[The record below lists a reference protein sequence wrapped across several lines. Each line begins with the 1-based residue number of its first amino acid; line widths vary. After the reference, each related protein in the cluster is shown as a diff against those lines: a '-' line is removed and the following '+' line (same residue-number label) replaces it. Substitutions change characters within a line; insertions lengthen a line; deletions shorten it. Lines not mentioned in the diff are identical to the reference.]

1 MRPLTYATVCS
12 GIECMSA
19 AVRGLPFRPVFFSE
33 IEPYP
38 CAILRYRY
46 PNVPNLGDMTQ
57 IEVDKEKGIITNGTT
72 TVSIPDGG
80 LDILAGGTPCQDF
93 SVAGLRKGADGD
105 NCDDGGTTRSSL
117 CFNFIRLLRGLQPR
131 FFIYENVYGMLTS
144 NSGRDFAHFLV
155 ALGQSG
161 YVDVS
166 WRVLDAQ
173 YVRVDGLERAVPQ
186 RRRRVWVVGCLG
198 SAGQRSA
205 QILLEPGRMCGDSA
219 PIRKTKDQVVAAAGG
234 RAQVH
239 DQVVE
244 RSSGINTQSSLM
256 YPVENECSQTL
267 AIGHKCGIVTERTFF
282 KVAHPHVPNGLGE
295 RVSGVDFYNNCTTGN
310 VSKTL
315 NLVATDKDHTGGV
328 LLERKDAS
336 TNSNGDDVMPSICA
350 NESKL
355 GGDNQHIQGE
365 GGTSAPVCWNFDMF
379 DKNVNCAISL
389 CAKRARDTNITMR
402 LR

>member
-72 TVSIPDGG
+72 TVAIPDGG

-219 PIRKTKDQVVAAAGG
+219 PIRKTKEEVFAAAGG

-239 DQVVE
+239 DQVVAGAGVGC
-244 RSSGINTQSSLM
+244 SGVTFDEFHQFPVAGDNTSFNLVNGTS
-256 YPVENECSQTL
+256 
-267 AIGHKCGIVTERTFF
+267 AGH
-282 KVAHPHVPNGLGE
+282 HNGVIHE
-295 RVSGVDFYNNCTTGN
+295 RVS
-310 VSKTL
+310 
-315 NLVATDKDHTGGV
+315 
-328 LLERKDAS
+328 
-336 TNSNGDDVMPSICA
+336 
-350 NESKL
+350 
-355 GGDNQHIQGE
+355 
-365 GGTSAPVCWNFDMF
+365 GTSAPVCWNFDMF

-389 CAKRARDTNITMR
+389 CAKRASDTNITMR

>member
-72 TVSIPDGG
+72 TVAIPDGG

-219 PIRKTKDQVVAAAGG
+219 PIRKTKEEVVAAAGG

-239 DQVVE
+239 DQVVAGAGGGV
-244 RSSGINTQSSLM
+244 SGVTFDEFHQFPVAGDNTSF
-256 YPVENECSQTL
+256 TL
-267 AIGHKCGIVTERTFF
+267 VNGTSAGH
-282 KVAHPHVPNGLGE
+282 HNGVIHE

-315 NLVATDKDHTGGV
+315 NCAATDKDHTGGV
-328 LLERKDAS
+328 LLDRKEVS
-336 TNSNGDDVMPSICA
+336 TNSNGDDVMPSLCA

-355 GGDNQHIQGE
+355 GGDNQHIQG
-365 GGTSAPVCWNFDMF
+365 GGVRLHPSAGTSIC
-379 DKNVNCAISL
+379 ST
-389 CAKRARDTNITMR
+389 RT
-402 LR
+402 

>member
-19 AVRGLPFRPVFFSE
+19 AVSGLPFRPVFFSE

-57 IEVDKEKGIITNGTT
+57 IEIDKEKGIITNGTT
-72 TVSIPDGG
+72 TVAIPDGG

-219 PIRKTKDQVVAAAGG
+219 PIRKTKEEVFAAAGG

-239 DQVVE
+239 DQVVAGAGVGC
-244 RSSGINTQSSLM
+244 SGVTFDEFHQFPVAGDNTSFNLVNGTS
-256 YPVENECSQTL
+256 
-267 AIGHKCGIVTERTFF
+267 AGH
-282 KVAHPHVPNGLGE
+282 HNGVIHK
-295 RVSGVDFYNNCTTGN
+295 RVSGVDFYNNCMTGN

-315 NLVATDKDHTGGV
+315 NCAATDKDHTGGV

-355 GGDNQHIQGE
+355 GGDNQHIHG
-365 GGTSAPVCWNFDMF
+365 GGVRLHPSAGTSIC
-379 DKNVNCAISL
+379 ST
-389 CAKRARDTNITMR
+389 RT
-402 LR
+402 

>member
-72 TVSIPDGG
+72 TVAIPDGG

-105 NCDDGGTTRSSL
+105 NCDDGGTTRSGL

-219 PIRKTKDQVVAAAGG
+219 PIRKTKEEVVAAAGG

-239 DQVVE
+239 DQVVA
-244 RSSGINTQSSLM
+244 GAG
-256 YPVENECSQTL
+256 VECSGVTFDEFHQFPVAGDNTSFTL
-267 AIGHKCGIVTERTFF
+267 VNGTSAGH
-282 KVAHPHVPNGLGE
+282 HNGVIHE

-315 NLVATDKDHTGGV
+315 NCAATDKDHTGGV
-328 LLERKDAS
+328 LLDRKDVS

-355 GGDNQHIQGE
+355 GGDNQHIM
-365 GGTSAPVCWNFDMF
+365 GGWGGGMSAPVCWNFDMF

-389 CAKRARDTNITMR
+389 CAKRASDTNITMR
-402 LR
+402 SR